1 LSKRDTDEAKNGIIT
16 LRNDKA
22 KRNGGVND
30 LPKTGVGVTVI
41 RKEACEK
48 VTGGAT
54 YAADFLMAGV
64 MTARL
69 ATSTCAHGI
78 IRSVDT
84 SEAEAVP
91 GVRAVLTGDSVTVRC
106 GSIIEDRPPL
116 ARERVRYYGEPIALV
131 VAENAAQAAKAASLV
146 KAEYELLSVIH
157 SPGQALEPGAF
168 LIHEHLGSYKTA
180 VPDVYPE
187 PGTNICHR
195 EKVRKGDAAQGFKE
209 SAMIVEGRFAL
220 PQSDHIAM
228 ETRAAEAS
236 ISADGTV
243 RIRTSSQAPFEVQKL
258 LSSIFQL
265 EESKVI
271 VEVPLVGGAFGGKA
285 AVTLEIL
292 AYLASKAVG
301 GRPVRLVS
309 TREEDVVSSPCRMGL
324 EAVIRLGAAN
334 DGELRAAEMIFLVD
348 SGGYADIGPRLSK
361 AVVVGCTGPY
371 GIENVSC
378 DSLCVYTNHPYA
390 TSFRGFSHESVTF
403 CFERMMDKLARK
415 LRMDPAALRY
425 KNALVPGRTSPTQ
438 VKITE
443 SNCGNPR
450 ACIERVKM
458 LIHWEEGDRLD
469 IGGNKIR
476 SKGIAAFWKT
486 SNSPPDA
493 ISGAFIVFNT
503 DGSIS
508 LNCGCAELGPMMKT
522 TAAQILSEA
531 LKMDL
536 GRIHVNMGVN
546 TEYSPRH
553 WKTVASMTT
562 FMLGRAVI
570 HAAEDAA
577 VQLKSMAAVVMRCA
591 PEDLDIEEERV
602 YLRSDPTVYQTF
614 KDLVHGYHYENGNAF
629 YGPVLGRGG
638 FIMNDLNY
646 LDRDTGSGKPG
657 PYWTVG
663 AQAVEVEY
671 DAREHTYR
679 LVRAAT
685 VIDAGKVI
693 NPAMAEAL
701 VKGGMCMGFGL
712 GSREYFQFDPAGR
725 VLDTSLRTYK
735 VMHFGQTPEY
745 LVEFVETPFVEGPYG
760 ARGLGEHGIV
770 GIPAALAN
778 ALSVAAGCELDEL
791 PVTPEKIWLAKS
803 GGKA

>member
-1 LSKRDTDEAKNGIIT
+1 MS
-16 LRNDKA
+16 
-22 KRNGGVND
+22 
-30 LPKTGVGVTVI
+30 KTGVGVTVI
-41 RKEACEK
+41 RKEAHEK
-48 VTGGAT
+48 VTGGAKYT
-54 YAADFLMAGV
+54 ADFYFAGV

-69 ATSTCAHGI
+69 VTSTCPHGVL
-78 IRSVDT
+78 RSIDT
-84 SEAEAVP
+84 DEAAGIP
-91 GVRAVLTGDSVTVRC
+91 GVRAILTGRSDSVLC

-131 VAENAAQAAKAASLV
+131 VAESAGQAAAAAALV
-146 KAEYELLSVIH
+146 RAEYEPLPVIC
-157 SPGQALEPGAF
+157 SPGKALEQGAF
-168 LIHEHLGSYKTA
+168 LIHENLGSYKKV

-187 PGTNICHR
+187 PCTNICHR
-195 EKVRKGDAAQGFKE
+195 EKIRKGNITKGFEE
-209 SAMIVEGRFAL
+209 SAVTVQGRFTL

-236 ISADGTV
+236 ISADGMV

-258 LSSIFQL
+258 LSTVFQL

-271 VEVPLVGGAFGGKA
+271 VETPLVGGGFGGKA
-285 AVTLEIL
+285 AIQLEIL
-292 AYLASKAVG
+292 AYLASRAVG
-301 GRPVRLVS
+301 GRPVRLVN
-309 TREEDVVSSPCRMGL
+309 TREEDMASSPCRMGL
-324 EAVIRLGAAN
+324 EATIRLGAAN
-334 DGELRAAEMIFLVD
+334 DGMLKAAEMTFLVD
-348 SGGYADIGPRLSK
+348 AGGYADIGPRLAK
-361 AVVVGCTGPY
+361 AIVVGCTGPY
-371 GIENVSC
+371 NMENVSC
-378 DSLCVYTNHPYA
+378 DALCVYTNHPYV
-390 TSFRGFSHESVTF
+390 TSFRGFSHASVSF
-403 CFERMMDKLARK
+403 CVERMMDKLANK

-425 KNALVPGRTSPTQ
+425 KNSLAPGQTSPTQ

-443 SNCGNPR
+443 SNCGNPKV
-450 ACIERVKM
+450 CIERVKK
-458 LIHWEEGDRLD
+458 LVQWEEGDRLD
-469 IGGNKIR
+469 MGGNKIR

-493 ISGAFIVFNT
+493 ISGAFIDFNT
-503 DGSIS
+503 DGSVNLS
-508 LNCGCAELGPMMKT
+508 CGCVELGPMMKT

-531 LKMDL
+531 LKMDIS
-536 GRIHVNMGVN
+536 RIHVTMGVN
-546 TEYSPRH
+546 TSSSPRH

-562 FMLGRAVI
+562 FMLGRAVL
-570 HAAEDAA
+570 HAAGDAA
-577 VQLKSMAAVVMRCA
+577 IQLKSMAAVVMRCA
-591 PEDLDIEEERV
+591 PEDLDIEDERV

-629 YGPVLGRGG
+629 YGPVLSKGG

-646 LDRDTGSGKPG
+646 LDRETGRGKSG

-671 DAREHTYR
+671 DTREHTYR
-679 LVRAAT
+679 LVKAAT

-701 VKGGMCMGFGL
+701 IRGGMCMGFGL
-712 GSREYFQFDPAGR
+712 GSREYFQYDPAGK

-778 ALSVAAGCELDEL
+778 ALSAAAMCELDEL
-791 PVTPEKIWLAKS
+791 PVTPEKIWLAKT
-803 GGKA
+803 GGHV

>member
-1 LSKRDTDEAKNGIIT
+1 M
-16 LRNDKA
+16 
-22 KRNGGVND
+22 
-30 LPKTGVGVTVI
+30 PKTGIGVTVI
-41 RKEACEK
+41 RKEAYEK
-48 VTGGAT
+48 VTGGAKYT
-54 YAADFLMAGV
+54 ADFFSAGV
-64 MTARL
+64 MAARL
-69 ATSTCAHGI
+69 VTSTCAHGVL
-78 IRSVDT
+78 RSVDT
-84 SEAEAVP
+84 DEAARIP
-91 GVRAVLTGDSVTVRC
+91 GVRAILTGGSTDVLC
-106 GSIIEDRPPL
+106 GPIIEDRPPL

-131 VAENAAQAAKAASLV
+131 VAENAGQAAKAASLV
-146 KAEYELLSVIH
+146 KAEYEPLPAVR
-157 SPGQALEPGAF
+157 SPGQALEQGAY
-168 LIHEHLGSYKTA
+168 LIHENLGSYKKA

-195 EKVRKGDAAQGFKE
+195 EKIRKGDITKGFEE
-209 SAMIVEGRFAL
+209 SSVTVEGRFTL

-228 ETRAAEAS
+228 ETRASEAS

-243 RIRTSSQAPFEVQKL
+243 YIRTSSQAPFEVQKL
-258 LSSIFQL
+258 LSGMFQL
-265 EESKVI
+265 DETKVV
-271 VEVPLVGGAFGGKA
+271 VETPLVGGAFGGKA
-285 AVTLEIL
+285 AVQLEIL

-309 TREEDVVSSPCRMGL
+309 TREEDIASSPCRMGL
-324 EAVIRLGAAN
+324 EAQIRLGAAN
-334 DGELRAAEMIFLVD
+334 DGTIKAAEMTFLVD
-348 SGGYADIGPRLSK
+348 TGGYSDVGPRLCK

-371 GIENVSC
+371 SIENVSC
-378 DSLCVYTNHPYA
+378 DSLCVYTNHPYV
-390 TSFRGFSHESVTF
+390 TSFRGFSHACVTF
-403 CFERMMDKLARK
+403 CVERMMDKLARK

-425 KNALVPGRTSPTQ
+425 KNALIPGRTSPTQ

-443 SNCGNPR
+443 SNCGSPQ
-450 ACIERVKM
+450 ACIERVKK
-458 LIHWEEGDRLD
+458 LIGWEEGDRLD
-469 IGGNKIR
+469 IGGNKVR
-476 SKGIAAFWKT
+476 SKGMAAFWKT

-493 ISGAFIVFNT
+493 ISGALLNFNT
-503 DGSIS
+503 DGSIN
-508 LNCGCAELGPMMKT
+508 LNCGCVELGPMMKT

-531 LKMDL
+531 LNMDL
-536 GRIHVNMGVN
+536 NRIHVNMGVN
-546 TEYSPRH
+546 TEYAPVH

-570 HAAEDAA
+570 NAARDAA
-577 VQLKSMAAVVMRCA
+577 AQLKSMAAVVMKCA
-591 PEDLDIEEERV
+591 PEDLDIEDERV

-614 KDLVHGYHYENGNAF
+614 KDLVHGFHYENGNAV
-629 YGPVLGRGG
+629 YGPVLARGG

-646 LDRDTGSGKPG
+646 LDRETGRGKSG

-693 NPAMAEAL
+693 NPAMAESL

-712 GSREYFQFDPAGR
+712 GSREYFRYDPAGK

-735 VMHFGQTPEY
+735 VMHFAETPEY
-745 LVEFVETPFVEGPYG
+745 LVEFVETSCVEGPYG

-791 PVTPEKIWLAKS
+791 PVTPEKIWLAKT
-803 GGKA
+803 GGRA